1 MQKKIIDQSE
11 VSLPDLT
18 TALFD
23 QDVLEELLRNDI
35 SPIVREVQSSVHFTD
50 LQRAQFWAQVEHF
63 AQGAGTVAEL
73 SKKYLL
79 ARHKAIPL
87 QDNLPRLQDILAV
100 KDLVQQFWTEKEVL
114 PYLQKIII
122 SLPVFT
128 SQRALY
134 QNKFHPEGSCLAH
147 TQQVAAALMALT
159 SFFTAQIVD
168 GHHYPLLRK
177 ACQDLLYGL
186 LPQDKPK
193 IRASL
198 ERQIDG
204 ASRVKLLLLAGI
216 MHDIGKPAT
225 AKKTVIN
232 GAYKIF
238 KIDNAYYFDHKFSGH
253 EEYGAQLFLEEARSL
268 GLTRAQT
275 NFVYELIRCH
285 KDITDAVKQARKQS
299 AQSAIFLQEALIRLK
314 EAYVQ
319 KDIFYEAVFLFM
331 ADSFGKASVQQHS
344 LVFTPDIEEL
354 KTGFYTILR
363 AHRQKT

>member
-1 MQKKIIDQSE
+1 MQKKIINQSE
-11 VSLPDLT
+11 VSLPELT
-18 TALFD
+18 AALFD
-23 QDVLEELLRNDI
+23 QNILDDLLENDI
-35 SPIVREVQSSVHFTD
+35 SPIVREVQYSVHFTD
-50 LQRAQFWAQVEHF
+50 LQRAQFWAQVEYF
-63 AQGAGTVAEL
+63 AQGSGAVAEL
-73 SKKYLL
+73 AQKYLL
-79 ARHKAIPL
+79 ARHKAMPL
-87 QDNLPRLQDILAV
+87 QDNIPRLQDTLTV
-100 KDLVQQFWTEKEVL
+100 KDLVQQLWTEKEIF

-159 SFFTAQIVD
+159 GFFTSQIAD

-186 LPQDKPK
+186 LPQDKPM

-198 ERQIDG
+198 ERRIDG
-204 ASRVKLLLLAGI
+204 APRVKLLLLAGI

-238 KIDNAYYFDHKFSGH
+238 KIDNSYYFDHKFSGH
-253 EEYGAQLFLEEARSL
+253 EEHGAQLFLEEACSL
-268 GLTRAQT
+268 GLTGPQT
-275 NFVYELIRCH
+275 DFVYELIRCH
-285 KDITDAVKQARKQS
+285 KDITDVVKQARKQP
-299 AQSAIFLQEALIRLK
+299 AQSAVFLQEALTRIK

-331 ADSFGKASVQQHS
+331 ADSFGKASVQHHS